1 MKASSIMFTLLVAC
15 AGMLACSEA
24 PTAPNTANQDALL
37 ETVAFSAGGAVMTP
51 IAFVTTDN
59 GQGCAIPGFEDGF
72 RENGES
78 GRAKLQFTL
87 SFDIT
92 GDLVG
97 SSCVYIDANLTSP
110 TGPQEFF
117 TIGGYAIT
125 TGCIPSRGI
134 CGSWEERTPGRI
146 EFATGLASRNHGS
159 MVGIEGDAIGT
170 TILIQSFL
178 ECNPPGAGCAE
189 AVLVESGRP

>member
-1 MKASSIMFTLLVAC
+1 MKVKSLLIALVAT
-15 AGMLACSEA
+15 AGLAGCSET
-24 PTAPNTANQDALL
+24 PTGPERVAEGPIESLAFTTA
-37 ETVAFSAGGAVMTP
+37 GAVMTP
-51 IAFVTTDN
+51 ISFVTTDN
-59 GQGCAIPGFEDGF
+59 GLGCSIPGFEDGF
-72 RENGES
+72 RQNGES

-110 TGPQEFF
+110 AGPQDFF

-134 CGSWEERTPGRI
+134 CGMWEQRTPGRI

-159 MVGIEGDAIGT
+159 MVGIAGDAVGT
-170 TILIQSFL
+170 TILLESFV
-178 ECNPPGAGCAE
+178 ECDPPGAGCAQ
-189 AVLVESGRP
+189 AVLLEPGTS